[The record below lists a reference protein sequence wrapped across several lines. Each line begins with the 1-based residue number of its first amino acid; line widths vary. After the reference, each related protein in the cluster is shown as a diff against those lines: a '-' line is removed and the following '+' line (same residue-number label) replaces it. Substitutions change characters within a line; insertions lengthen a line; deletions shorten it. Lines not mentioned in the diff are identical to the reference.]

1 MAEEAMNFI
10 ASKYFQFTEDGEYVP
25 HERDRRPPFLLED
38 QERLHHHALS
48 WGPVTHFD
56 ADVYPEPMDWRVY
69 DNGFYDAVAEP
80 DTEQVRGRERD
91 LASEHDVGPEHDV
104 DPEHVLPPVPTMTRT
119 LPGPTLPGLT
129 LPGLTLP
136 GLTLPGPTLPDP
148 TLPGPTLPGPTLPDP
163 TRPGPTLSG
172 PNPPASAPVSG
183 GGGRPSNSNNVGL
196 SLVRNGKTFP
206 KIEAGRE
213 RWYSQRPGQG
223 HRSYSRY
230 SDLVSHDKAKGLT
243 PMPKASRAELQAARR
258 QQTFG

>member
-25 HERDRRPPFLLED
+25 HERDRRPPFTLED
-38 QERLHHHALS
+38 QERLHHALS
-48 WGPVTHFD
+48 WEPETHFD

-80 DTEQVRGRERD
+80 DTEQVPGRERD
-91 LASEHDVGPEHDV
+91 LATEHDVG
-104 DPEHVLPPVPTMTRT
+104 PEHVLPPVPTMTRT
-119 LPGPTLPGLT
+119 LPGPA
-129 LPGLTLP
+129 
-136 GLTLPGPTLPDP
+136 
-148 TLPGPTLPGPTLPDP
+148 LPGPTLPDP
-163 TRPGPTLSG
+163 TRPDPTRPGPTRPGPTLPG
-172 PNPPASAPVSG
+172 PNLPASAPVSG
-183 GGGRPSNSNNVGL
+183 GGGLPSNSSHVGL

-230 SDLVSHDKAKGLT
+230 SDLVSHDKAKGTT
-243 PMPKASRAELQAARR
+243 PLPKASRDELKAARR